1 MTVKL
6 AFLTAQPVAHRGYHD
21 MNHQVW
27 ENTLSAFSHA
37 IEAGFAIECDVQ
49 LAADSVPVVFHD
61 DDMERLTGMKGDVR
75 EKTSAELGLLS
86 VGQTKDRIPTLKQLL
101 KLCAGKVPLV
111 IELKG
116 REGEGVDDGFAEA
129 VLEDLEGYQGPVA
142 LMSFDHHLLKDL
154 KRAGSPWPIGLTAEG
169 DKPEEFFRH
178 DEAMQ
183 IGIDFISY
191 HYGHLPNS
199 FIEAQRK
206 LSIPVITWTVRD
218 ENALAITYKYAD
230 QMTFEGFD
238 PRGSDPRESQSAN
251 A

>member
-1 MTVKL
+1 MTLKL
-6 AFLTAQPVAHRGYHD
+6 SWLTTEPVAHRGYHD
-21 MNHQVW
+21 LNKAAW
-27 ENTLSAFSHA
+27 ENTLSAFSRA

-61 DDMERLTGMKGDVR
+61 HDLERLTGIKGDVR
-75 EKTSAELGLLS
+75 ERTSAELSLLA
-86 VGQTKDRIPTLKQLL
+86 VGQTGDRVPTLKQLL
-101 KLCAGKVPLV
+101 TLCAGKVPLV

-116 REGEGVDDGFAEA
+116 RAGEGVDDGFAEA
-129 VLEDLEGYQGPVA
+129 VLEDLEGYKGHVA

-154 KRAGSPWPIGLTAEG
+154 KAAGSPWPLGLTAEG
-169 DKPEEFFRH
+169 DKPEDFFKH

-183 IGIDFISY
+183 LGLDFISY
-191 HYGHLPNS
+191 HWGHLPNS

-206 LSIPVITWTVRD
+206 LGLPVITWTVRD
-218 ENALAITYKYAD
+218 ENGRATTYKYAD

-238 PRGSDPRESQSAN
+238 PRENPSAT